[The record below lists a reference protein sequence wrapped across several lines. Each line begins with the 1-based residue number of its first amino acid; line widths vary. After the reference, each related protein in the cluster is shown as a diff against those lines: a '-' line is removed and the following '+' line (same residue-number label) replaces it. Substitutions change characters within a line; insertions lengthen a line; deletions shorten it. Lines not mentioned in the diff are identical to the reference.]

1 MKTLRP
7 AINEKDQQSGNL
19 DSGLIL
25 VEYGD
30 YQCPYCRRAHP
41 LVQRM
46 LNEHGSELKFVF
58 RHFPLQEVHAQAF
71 SAALAAE
78 AAGRQGKFWS
88 MHNLLFE
95 NQDQFHQKTV
105 FLDLAKELGLDLG
118 QFIVDRK
125 REDLICK
132 IEKDFKSGLYSGVNR
147 TPTFFV
153 NETKISTYDGS
164 YESLL
169 ATVELFV

>member
-7 AINEKDQQSGNL
+7 AINEKDQQNGNL

-41 LVQRM
+41 VVQRM